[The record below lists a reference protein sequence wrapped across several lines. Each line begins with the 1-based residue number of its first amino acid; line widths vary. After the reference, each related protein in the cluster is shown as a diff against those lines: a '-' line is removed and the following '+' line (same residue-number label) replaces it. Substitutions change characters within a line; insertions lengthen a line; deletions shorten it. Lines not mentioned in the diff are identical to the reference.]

1 MTVYGNK
8 EDIHMHSISVRADQV
23 LYSFISSAAINR
35 GTKQSAGFLCD
46 ETRHGPYFPG
56 TSNQVGEKSK

>member
-1 MTVYGNK
+1 
-8 EDIHMHSISVRADQV
+8 MHSISVWADQV

-35 GTKQSAGFLCD
+35 ETKQSAGFLCD

-56 TSNQVGEKSK
+56 ASNQVGEKSK